1 MCSSFFELFDLVLDL
16 QIDESH
22 LSGSLFAANPIIN
35 DMLNQNSIELVS
47 IVAGLII
54 VCISVSLLAAPS
66 STLDPFLGL

>member
-1 MCSSFFELFDLVLDL
+1 MCSSLFESFVFVLDL
-16 QIDESH
+16 QTDESH

-35 DMLNQNSIELVS
+35 DMPNQNSIELVS

-66 STLDPFLGL
+66 STLGPFLGL